1 MIGKLSAF
9 FLLSVL
15 LLMGSPAF
23 ADGVAVVRSEGVALR
38 TENAA
43 EVKKK
48 AIDQALKNAVS
59 SSLTRLI
66 KDDGLEDFSIAES
79 GVLSDPSSYILNY
92 RILSEGWITHM
103 ESIPPLADKL
113 PDTYNQFG
121 QNPGGLE
128 LYHIWIEASVDSAR
142 LHNALSRLTVRQDR
156 PTAAVTLNIIGVTDY
171 AAFRAILSSIE
182 RIPAVKDIS
191 YSSFYRGRIVLALR
205 STGDGQ
211 TLAERMAKE
220 IPGGFAVIP
229 GGPKMIIIKAA
240 SNR

>member
-1 MIGKLSAF
+1 MIRKLPAF
-9 FLLSVL
+9 FLLFVL
-15 LLMGSPAF
+15 LLTGSAAF
-23 ADGVAVVRSEGVALR
+23 AEGVAVVRSEGVSLR
-38 TENAA
+38 TDNAA

-48 AIDQALKNAVS
+48 AIDQALKNAVT
-59 SSLTRLI
+59 SSLTRLM
-66 KDDGLEDFSIAES
+66 KDDGIEDFSIAES

-103 ESIPPLADKL
+103 DSIPPLADKL
-113 PDTYNQFG
+113 PDIYGQSG

-128 LYHIWIEASVDSAR
+128 LYHIWIEASVDSSR
-142 LHNALSRLTVRQDR
+142 LHNALSRLTAPQDR
-156 PTAAVTLNIIGVTDY
+156 PAAAVTLNIVGVTDY

-191 YSSFYRGRIVLALR
+191 YSSFYRGRIALALK

-211 TLAERMAKE
+211 TLTEKIAKE

-229 GGPKMIIIKAA
+229 GGPKMIIIRAA